1 MGGIAAAIAT
11 GRALEKHGIA
21 GKVVLLGTPAEEVY
35 GGKCYMLQR
44 GAYKDMEGCL
54 MCVDPQTVS
63 ETIADD
69 QASRLYPRIWMQNS
83 LDTLHRRLLSPVY
96 GG

>member
-11 GRALEKHGIA
+11 GRALEKYGIA

-35 GGKCYMLQR
+35 GGKCYMLKR

-54 MCVDPQTVS
+54 M
-63 ETIADD
+63 
-69 QASRLYPRIWMQNS
+69 
-83 LDTLHRRLLSPVY
+83 
-96 GG
+96 